1 MESIVMIL
9 LVIVFVA
16 QIAMCILFFLEKQRG
31 NRRNSAMLDYIDRAV
46 DGAYAAFEAELKDA
60 NKELLEET
68 GKKVEQFKALIVKD
82 VQESMARQDQSITER
97 INNMAVDYTQA
108 QMAAAKVNDF
118 ASSLASIFDYDPLR
132 AIQKGRNKEAS

>member
-9 LVIVFVA
+9 LATVCVA
-16 QIAMCILFFLEKQRG
+16 QISMFILFFLEKQRG

-46 DGAYAAFEAELKDA
+46 DGAYAAYEAELKEA
-60 NKELLEET
+60 NDVHAKEA
-68 GKKVEQFKALIVKD
+68 EQFKILVL
-82 VQESMARQDQSITER
+82 QEIQEHLNRQENSITER

-118 ASSLASIFDYDPLR
+118 ASSLASIFDYDPIR
-132 AIQKGRNKEAS
+132 AIQRGRNKEAS